1 MYIYIN
7 IQRKLCKLMLF
18 IFVDIRTVYR
28 LSIEHYSFLRW
39 RTNHWSIHS
48 ICYCNTCGGVI
59 RRIGLFK
66 LIPFLTKDMIA
77 DILFRHIFLRRVWF
91 YLVSF
96 SVWYCTVLRV
106 SSIIIHRC
114 RKQRDIGTLLITRND
129 LTDKPDFVRS
139 RLARLMFSKG
149 QNHRI
154 VWLKNSFFSS
164 ISIF

>member
-7 IQRKLCKLMLF
+7 IQRELCKLMLF

-91 YLVSF
+91 YLSF